1 MRVRCCGTAYILLY
15 DTETPSILSRKNR
28 GSSHYSTASYISRNM
43 KLNAGGF
50 PGHIFIPF
58 FFGYLLPKFNKNSTK
73 KGIWNE
79 ILK

>member
-1 MRVRCCGTAYILLY
+1 MRVRCCGTAYIPLY
-15 DTETPSILSRKNR
+15 DTETPSILSGKNR

-50 PGHIFIPF
+50 HGHIFIPF
-58 FFGYLLPKFNKNSTK
+58 FGYLLTKFNKNSTK
-73 KGIWNE
+73 KGIRNE